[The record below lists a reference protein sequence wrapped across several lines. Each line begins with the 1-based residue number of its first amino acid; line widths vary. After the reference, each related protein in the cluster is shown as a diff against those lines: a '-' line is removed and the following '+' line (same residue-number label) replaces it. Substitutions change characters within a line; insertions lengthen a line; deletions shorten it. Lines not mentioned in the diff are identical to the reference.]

1 MQIQAP
7 SEHMM
12 WENRPVTPP
21 ENPSDQQIN
30 AKYELGEQ
38 RIVTESN
45 REKLP
50 IFVEAFKKP
59 GHITLRPLFQR
70 RRRWDQVRQS
80 QLIESFI
87 MNLPVPPV
95 FLYESNYNTFEVM
108 DGQQRITAILDF
120 YEGRLTLKGLERW
133 PELNGRT
140 YSQLPSNVR
149 AGIDRRSISS
159 IVLLKESAPT
169 DEEAILIKQLLFERL
184 NTGGVKLAPQEI
196 RNALYQ
202 NDFNR
207 LIRRL
212 AATDLFRDIWK
223 IPRVTET
230 EEAAPTPK
238 LRANPLYQKMEDLE
252 IVLRFF
258 ALRHVSQMRGGIQQ
272 FLSRYTIRA
281 QSFSTGDLSVLE
293 NLFTRTLTLAHDIY
307 GLHTFRPYNVKK
319 AKWERSP
326 HKAFYDS
333 VMIALSRNLEMVD
346 DLRERSDILI
356 GKTQILFQ
364 NNPEGTFTGR
374 ANTPSDIQAR
384 IDLVEQMLLEP

>member
-159 IVLLKESAPT
+159 IVLLKES
-169 DEEAILIKQLLFERL
+169 
-184 NTGGVKLAPQEI
+184 GV
-196 RNALYQ
+196 R
-202 NDFNR
+202 
-207 LIRRL
+207 
-212 AATDLFRDIWK
+212 
-223 IPRVTET
+223 
-230 EEAAPTPK
+230 
-238 LRANPLYQKMEDLE
+238 
-252 IVLRFF
+252 
-258 ALRHVSQMRGGIQQ
+258 
-272 FLSRYTIRA
+272 
-281 QSFSTGDLSVLE
+281 
-293 NLFTRTLTLAHDIY
+293 
-307 GLHTFRPYNVKK
+307 
-319 AKWERSP
+319 
-326 HKAFYDS
+326 
-333 VMIALSRNLEMVD
+333 
-346 DLRERSDILI
+346 
-356 GKTQILFQ
+356 
-364 NNPEGTFTGR
+364 
-374 ANTPSDIQAR
+374 
-384 IDLVEQMLLEP
+384 